1 MKFQGIYSVRV
12 AKKSVFLGILLAFLT
27 ISVLSLAI
35 AVVDDAGRI
44 VNISMPPRRVVSAAP
59 SATRYLQAL
68 GLEKRIVGVTA
79 WDSYKNA
86 ENIGNMVPLNIEK
99 IYSLKPDLV
108 IMFGG
113 FQFPEVEKLEKANL
127 TAYVLNANTLTDIIK
142 AVGQLGAV
150 FNVKDRANKL
160 VNELRSKMTEVG
172 QKTSKIALEKRP
184 TVFFTITVPDDK
196 VKELWTAGTGS
207 YMNELIVIAGG
218 RNIAAPFSGNNGWL
232 PVSWEWLVQQDPD
245 VIIIG
250 AYGDVKAVEQS
261 VKNHSIMKNLKAVK
275 NNRLFVV
282 DGHEVSQAA
291 PHIFK
296 YLDIFYN
303 FFYGG
308 K

>member
-1 MKFQGIYSVRV
+1 MKTLRKVW
-12 AKKSVFLGILLAFLT
+12 LLVLLLST
-27 ISVLSLAI
+27 VLSLAI

-44 VNISMPPRRVVSAAP
+44 VNIPMPPRRVVSAAP

-68 GLEKRIVGVTA
+68 GLENRVVGVTA
-79 WDSYKNA
+79 WDNYKKA

-108 IMFGG
+108 LMFGG

-150 FNVKDRANKL
+150 FNVKEKADKIT
-160 VNELRSKMTEVG
+160 NELRQKMTEVG
-172 QKTSKIALEKRP
+172 QKTSKIPLEKRP
-184 TVFFTITVPDDK
+184 TVFFTITVPDEK

-218 RNIAAPFSGNNGWL
+218 KNIAAPYSGNNGWL
-232 PVSWEWLVQQDPD
+232 SVSWEWLVQQDPD

-250 AYGDVKAVEQS
+250 AYGDVKSVEQA

-275 NNRLFVV
+275 NNKILVV
-282 DGHEVSQAA
+282 DGDEVSQAA

>member
-1 MKFQGIYSVRV
+1 MV
-12 AKKSVFLGILLAFLT
+12 KSFSFGSLRKLFVMFMLIVTVF
-27 ISVLSLAI
+27 SLAI

-44 VNISMPPRRVVSAAP
+44 VNIPMPPRRVVSAAP

-68 GLEKRIVGVTA
+68 GLENRIVGVTT
-79 WDSYKNA
+79 WDNYKKA

-99 IYSLKPDLV
+99 IHSLKPDLV

-150 FNVKDRANKL
+150 FNVKNKADKL
-160 VNELRSKMTEVG
+160 VSELRNKMTEIG
-172 QKTSKIALEKRP
+172 QKTSKIPLESRP
-184 TVFFTITVPDDK
+184 TVFFTITTPDENAK
-196 VKELWTAGTGS
+196 QLWTAGTGS

-218 RNIAAPFSGNNGWL
+218 RNIAAPYTGNNGWL
-232 PVSWEWLVQQDPD
+232 PVNWEWLVKNDPD
-245 VIIIG
+245 IIVIG
-250 AYGDVKAVEQS
+250 AYGDPKEVEQA
-261 VKNHSIMKNLKAVK
+261 VKNHPIMKNLKAVK
-275 NNRLFVV
+275 QGKVLIV
-282 DGHEVSQAA
+282 DGDEVSQAA
-291 PHIFK
+291 PHLFK

>member
-1 MKFQGIYSVRV
+1 MVKLVGSEVFRRFLV
-12 AKKSVFLGILLAFLT
+12 ALLL
-27 ISVLSLAI
+27 ISAVLSLAV

-44 VNISMPPRRVVSAAP
+44 VNIAMPPRRVVSAAP

-68 GLEKRIVGVTA
+68 GLENRIVGVTA
-79 WDSYKNA
+79 WDNYKKA

-108 IMFGG
+108 ITFGG
-113 FQFPEVEKLEKANL
+113 FQFPEVEKLEKAKL
-127 TAYVLNANTLTDIIK
+127 TTYVLNANTLTDIIK
-142 AVGQLGAV
+142 AVGQMGAI
-150 FNVKDRANKL
+150 FNVKQKSDKI
-160 VNELRSKMTEVG
+160 VDELRAKMTEVG
-172 QKTSKIALEKRP
+172 KKTSKIPLENRP
-184 TVFFTITVPDDK
+184 TVFFTISIPDEK
-196 VKELWTAGTGS
+196 AKELWTAGTGS

-218 RNIAAPFSGNNGWL
+218 RNIAAPYSGNNGWL
-232 PVSWEWLVQQDPD
+232 SVSWEWLVKQDPD

-250 AYGDVKAVEQS
+250 GYGDPKEIEKS
-261 VKNHSIMKNLKAVK
+261 VKNHSIMKNLKAVRNDK
-275 NNRLFVV
+275 VFVV
-282 DGHEVSQAA
+282 DGDEVSQAA

>member
-1 MKFQGIYSVRV
+1 MKALRKVW
-12 AKKSVFLGILLAFLT
+12 LLALLLST
-27 ISVLSLAI
+27 VISLAV

-44 VNISMPPRRVVSAAP
+44 VNIPMPPRRVVSAAP

-68 GLEKRIVGVTA
+68 GLEDRIVGVTA
-79 WDSYKNA
+79 WDNYKKA

-108 IMFGG
+108 LMFGG

-150 FNVKDRANKL
+150 FNVKEKADKIT
-160 VNELRSKMTEVG
+160 NELRQKMTEVG
-172 QKTSKIALEKRP
+172 QKTSKIPLEKRP
-184 TVFFTITVPDDK
+184 TVFFTITVPDEK

-207 YMNELIVIAGG
+207 YMNELIVISGG
-218 RNIAAPFSGNNGWL
+218 RNIAAPYSGNNGWL
-232 PVSWEWLVQQDPD
+232 SVSWEWLVQQDPD
-245 VIIIG
+245 IIIIG
-250 AYGDVKAVEQS
+250 AYGDVKSVEQA

-275 NNRLFVV
+275 NNKILVV
-282 DGHEVSQAA
+282 DGDEVSQAA

>member
-1 MKFQGIYSVRV
+1 MVKLLDSGSFRKVV
-12 AKKSVFLGILLAFLT
+12 LAVVLLA
-27 ISVLSLAI
+27 SVLSLAI

-44 VNISMPPRRVVSAAP
+44 VNIPMPPRRVVSAAP

-68 GLEKRIVGVTA
+68 GLENRIIGVTA
-79 WDSYKNA
+79 WDSYQKA

-99 IYSLKPDLV
+99 IYSLRPDLV

-113 FQFPEVEKLEKANL
+113 FQFPEVEKLEKAKL

-142 AVGQLGAV
+142 AVGQLGAI
-150 FNVKDRANKL
+150 FNVKEKADKL
-160 VNELRSKMTEVG
+160 VNQLRQKMTEMG
-172 QKTSKIALEKRP
+172 QKTSKIPLEKRP

-218 RNIAAPFSGNNGWL
+218 RNIAAPYSGNNGWL
-232 PVSWEWLVQQDPD
+232 SVSWEWLVKEDPD
-245 VIIIG
+245 IIIIG
-250 AYGDVKAVEQS
+250 AYGDPKQVEQA
-261 VKNHSIMKNLKAVK
+261 VKNHSIMKSLKAVK
-275 NNRLFVV
+275 TGKVFIV
-282 DGHEVSQAA
+282 DGSEVSQAA
-291 PHIFK
+291 PHLFD
-296 YLDIFYN
+296 YLEVFYN

>member
-1 MKFQGIYSVRV
+1 MVKLVGSEVFRRFLV
-12 AKKSVFLGILLAFLT
+12 ALLL
-27 ISVLSLAI
+27 ISAVLSLAV

-44 VNISMPPRRVVSAAP
+44 VNIAMPPRRVVSAAP

-68 GLEKRIVGVTA
+68 GLENRIVGVTA
-79 WDSYKNA
+79 WDNYKKA

-108 IMFGG
+108 ITFGG
-113 FQFPEVEKLEKANL
+113 FQFPEVEKLEKAKL
-127 TAYVLNANTLTDIIK
+127 TTYVLNANTLTDIIK
-142 AVGQLGAV
+142 AVGQMGAI
-150 FNVKDRANKL
+150 FNVKQKSDKI
-160 VNELRSKMTEVG
+160 VDELRAKMTEVG
-172 QKTSKIALEKRP
+172 QKTSKIPLENRP
-184 TVFFTITVPDDK
+184 TVFFTISIPDEK
-196 VKELWTAGTGS
+196 AKELWTAGTGS

-218 RNIAAPFSGNNGWL
+218 RNIAAPYSGNNGWL
-232 PVSWEWLVQQDPD
+232 SVSWEWLVKQDPD

-250 AYGDVKAVEQS
+250 GYGDPKEIEKS

-275 NNRLFVV
+275 NDKVFVV
-282 DGHEVSQAA
+282 DGDEVSQAA

>member
-1 MKFQGIYSVRV
+1 MKGLR
-12 AKKSVFLGILLAFLT
+12 KLVFLTFLLAT
-27 ISVLSLAI
+27 VLSLAI

-44 VNISMPPRRVVSAAP
+44 VNIPMPPRRVVSAAP

-68 GLEKRIVGVTA
+68 GLENRIVGVTA
-79 WDSYKNA
+79 WDNYKKA

-108 IMFGG
+108 ITFGG
-113 FQFPEVEKLEKANL
+113 FQFPEVSKLEKANL
-127 TAYVLNANTLTDIIK
+127 TTYVLNANTLTDIIK

-150 FNVKDRANKL
+150 FNVKSKSDK
-160 VNELRSKMTEVG
+160 VVEELRAKMTEIG
-172 QKTSKIALEKRP
+172 QKSSKIPLEKRP

-207 YMNELIVIAGG
+207 YMNELIVISGG
-218 RNIAAPFSGNNGWL
+218 RNIAAPYSGNNGWL
-232 PVSWEWLVQQDPD
+232 SVSWEWLVQQDPD
-245 VIIIG
+245 IIVIG

-261 VKNHSIMKNLKAVK
+261 VKNHSIMKNLKAIK
-275 NNRLFVV
+275 NNRLLVV
-282 DGHEVSQAA
+282 DGDEVSQAA

>member
-1 MKFQGIYSVRV
+1 MKALRKFLFL
-12 AKKSVFLGILLAFLT
+12 VFILT
-27 ISVLSLAI
+27 TVLSLAI
-35 AVVDDAGRI
+35 AIVDDAGRI

-68 GLEKRIVGVTA
+68 GLENRIVGVTA
-79 WDSYKNA
+79 WDSYKKA

-99 IYSLKPDLV
+99 IYSLRPDIV
-108 IMFGG
+108 ITFGG

-127 TAYVLNANTLTDIIK
+127 TTYILNANTLTDIIK

-150 FNVKDRANKL
+150 FNVKSKSDKI
-160 VNELRSKMTEVG
+160 VDELRGKMSEIG
-172 QKTSKIALEKRP
+172 QKSSKIPLEKRP
-184 TVFFTITVPDDK
+184 TVFFTITVPDEK

-207 YMNELIVIAGG
+207 YMNELIVVAGG
-218 RNIAAPFSGNNGWL
+218 RNVAAPYSGNNGWL
-232 PVSWEWLVQQDPD
+232 SVSWEWLVQQDPD

-250 AYGDVKAVEQS
+250 AYGDMKAVEQS

-275 NNRLFVV
+275 NNKLLVV
-282 DGHEVSQAA
+282 DGDEVSQAA

-296 YLDIFYN
+296 YLDVFYN
-303 FFYGG
+303 FFFGG

>member
-1 MKFQGIYSVRV
+1 MKSLRKVW
-12 AKKSVFLGILLAFLT
+12 LLLLLLST
-27 ISVLSLAI
+27 VISLAI

-44 VNISMPPRRVVSAAP
+44 VNIPMPPRRVVSAAP

-68 GLEKRIVGVTA
+68 GLENRIVGVTA
-79 WDSYKNA
+79 WDSYKKA

-108 IMFGG
+108 LMFGG

-142 AVGQLGAV
+142 AVGQIGAI
-150 FNVKDRANKL
+150 FNVKEKAGKIT
-160 VNELRSKMTEVG
+160 NELRQKMTEVG
-172 QKTSKIALEKRP
+172 QRSSKIPLEKRP
-184 TVFFTITVPDDK
+184 TVFFTITVPDEK

-218 RNIAAPFSGNNGWL
+218 RNIAAPYSGNNGWL
-232 PVSWEWLVQQDPD
+232 SVSWEWLVQQDPE

-250 AYGDVKAVEQS
+250 AYGDVKSTEQA

-275 NNRLFVV
+275 ENKVLVV
-282 DGHEVSQAA
+282 DGNEVSQAA

>member
-1 MKFQGIYSVRV
+1 MKLQGFYYSNVTRKV
-12 AKKSVFLGILLAFLT
+12 VLLSVLLALLT
-27 ISVLSLAI
+27 ISVVSFSI

-44 VNISMPPRRVVSAAP
+44 VNIPMPPRRVVSAAP

-68 GLEKRIVGVTA
+68 GLENRIVGVTA
-79 WDSYKNA
+79 WDNYKNA

-108 IMFGG
+108 ITFGG

-150 FNVKDRANKL
+150 FNTVDKANKL
-160 VNELRSKMTEVG
+160 VNELRNKMTEVG
-172 QKTSKIALEKRP
+172 QKTSKVALEKRP

-232 PVSWEWLVQQDPD
+232 SVNWEWLVQQDPD

-250 AYGDVKAVEQS
+250 AYGDLKAVEQS
-261 VKNHSIMKNLKAVK
+261 VKNNSIMKNLKAVK
-275 NNRLFVV
+275 NNRILVV
-282 DGHEVSQAA
+282 DGDEVSQAA

-296 YLDIFYN
+296 YLDVFYN

>member
-1 MKFQGIYSVRV
+1 MKTLRKVW
-12 AKKSVFLGILLAFLT
+12 LLVLLLST
-27 ISVLSLAI
+27 VLSLAI

-44 VNISMPPRRVVSAAP
+44 VNIPMPPHRVVSAAP

-68 GLEKRIVGVTA
+68 GLENRVVGVTA
-79 WDSYKNA
+79 WDNYKKA

-108 IMFGG
+108 LMFGG

-150 FNVKDRANKL
+150 FNVKEKADKIT
-160 VNELRSKMTEVG
+160 NELRQKMTEVG
-172 QKTSKIALEKRP
+172 QKTSKIPLEKRP
-184 TVFFTITVPDDK
+184 TVFFTITVPDEK

-218 RNIAAPFSGNNGWL
+218 KNIAAPYSGNNGWL
-232 PVSWEWLVQQDPD
+232 SVSWEWLVQQDPD
-245 VIIIG
+245 IIIIG
-250 AYGDVKAVEQS
+250 AYGDVKSVEQA

-275 NNRLFVV
+275 NNKILVV
-282 DGHEVSQAA
+282 DGDEVSQAA

>member
-1 MKFQGIYSVRV
+1 MFRSGTLRR
-12 AKKSVFLGILLAFLT
+12 FLALFVLLST
-27 ISVLSLAI
+27 VLSLAI

-44 VNISMPPRRVVSAAP
+44 VNIPMPPRRVVSAAP

-68 GLEKRIVGVTA
+68 GLENRIVGVTA
-79 WDSYKNA
+79 WDNYRKA

-99 IYSLKPDLV
+99 IYSLKPDIV
-108 IMFGG
+108 FTFGG

-150 FNVKDRANKL
+150 FNIKAKADKISQ
-160 VNELRSKMTEVG
+160 ELRDKMAEMG
-172 QKTSKIALEKRP
+172 QKTSKIPLENRP
-184 TVFFTITVPDDK
+184 TVFFTITIPDEK
-196 VKELWTAGTGS
+196 AKELWTAGTGS
-207 YMNELIVIAGG
+207 YVNELIVIAGG
-218 RNIAAPFSGNNGWL
+218 RNIAAPYSGNNGWL
-232 PVSWEWLVQQDPD
+232 SVSWEWLVKQDPD
-245 VIIIG
+245 VIVIG
-250 AYGDVKAVEQS
+250 GYGDPKEIEKT

-275 NNRLFVV
+275 NGKVFVI
-282 DGHEVSQAA
+282 DGDEISQAA
-291 PHIFK
+291 PHVFK

>member
-1 MKFQGIYSVRV
+1 MNFQGLFSIRV
-12 AKKSVFLGILLAFLT
+12 AKKSVFLGLLLALLIT
-27 ISVLSLAI
+27 SVLSFAI

-44 VNISMPPRRVVSAAP
+44 VNIPMPPRRVVSAAP

-68 GLEKRIVGVTA
+68 GLENRIVGVTA
-79 WDSYKNA
+79 WDNYKNA

-150 FNVKDRANKL
+150 FNVVDKANKL

-172 QKTSKIALEKRP
+172 QKTSKAALEKRP

-218 RNIAAPFSGNNGWL
+218 RNIAAPFSGNNG
-232 PVSWEWLVQQDPD
+232 
-245 VIIIG
+245 
-250 AYGDVKAVEQS
+250 
-261 VKNHSIMKNLKAVK
+261 
-275 NNRLFVV
+275 
-282 DGHEVSQAA
+282 
-291 PHIFK
+291 
-296 YLDIFYN
+296 
-303 FFYGG
+303 
-308 K
+308 

>member
-1 MKFQGIYSVRV
+1 M
-12 AKKSVFLGILLAFLT
+12 AKVLGADILRKVLLVVVLLST
-27 ISVLSLAI
+27 VLSLAI

-44 VNISMPPRRVVSAAP
+44 VNIPMPPRRVVSAAP

-68 GLEKRIVGVTA
+68 GLESRIVGVTA
-79 WDSYKNA
+79 WDNYKKA

-108 IMFGG
+108 ITFGG
-113 FQFPEVEKLEKANL
+113 FQFPEVEKLEKARL

-150 FNVKDRANKL
+150 FNVKQKSDKL
-160 VNELRSKMTEVG
+160 VDELRTKMTEVG
-172 QKTSKIALEKRP
+172 QKTSKIPLENRP
-184 TVFFTITVPDDK
+184 TVFFTITIPDEK
-196 VKELWTAGTGS
+196 AKELWTAGTGS

-218 RNIAAPFSGNNGWL
+218 RNIASPYSGNNGWL
-232 PVSWEWLVQQDPD
+232 SVSWEWLVKEDPD

-250 AYGDVKAVEQS
+250 GYGDAKEIEKS

-275 NNRLFVV
+275 NGKVFVV
-282 DGHEVSQAA
+282 DGSEVSQAA

>member
-1 MKFQGIYSVRV
+1 MFRSGTLRKFL
-12 AKKSVFLGILLAFLT
+12 ALFLLLST
-27 ISVLSLAI
+27 VLSLAI

-44 VNISMPPRRVVSAAP
+44 VNIPMPPRRVVSAAP

-68 GLEKRIVGVTA
+68 GLESRIVGVTT
-79 WDSYKNA
+79 WDNYRKA

-99 IYSLKPDLV
+99 IYSLKPDIV
-108 IMFGG
+108 FTFGG

-150 FNVKDRANKL
+150 FNIKSKADKL
-160 VNELRSKMTEVG
+160 TQELRSKMTEIG
-172 QKTSKIALEKRP
+172 QKTSKIPLENRP
-184 TVFFTITVPDDK
+184 TVFFTITIPDEK
-196 VKELWTAGTGS
+196 AKELWTAGTGS

-218 RNIAAPFSGNNGWL
+218 RNIAAPYSGNNGWL
-232 PVSWEWLVQQDPD
+232 SVSWEWLVKQDPD

-250 AYGDVKAVEQS
+250 AYGDPKEVEQA

-275 NNRLFVV
+275 NGKVFVV
-282 DGHEVSQAA
+282 DGDEISQAA

>member
-1 MKFQGIYSVRV
+1 MVKLLDSGSFRKIVLAV
-12 AKKSVFLGILLAFLT
+12 VLLA
-27 ISVLSLAI
+27 SVLSLAI

-44 VNISMPPRRVVSAAP
+44 VNIPMPPRRVVSAAP

-68 GLEKRIVGVTA
+68 GLENRIIGVTA
-79 WDSYKNA
+79 WDSYQKA

-99 IYSLKPDLV
+99 IYSLRPDLV

-113 FQFPEVEKLEKANL
+113 FQFPEVEKLEKAKL

-142 AVGQLGAV
+142 AVGQLGAI
-150 FNVKDRANKL
+150 FNVKEKADKL
-160 VNELRSKMTEVG
+160 VNQLRQKMTEMG
-172 QKTSKIALEKRP
+172 QKTSKIPLEKRP

-218 RNIAAPFSGNNGWL
+218 RNIAAPYSGNNGWL
-232 PVSWEWLVQQDPD
+232 SVSWEWLVKEDPD
-245 VIIIG
+245 IIIIG
-250 AYGDVKAVEQS
+250 AYGDPKQVEQA
-261 VKNHSIMKNLKAVK
+261 VKNHSIMKSLKAVK
-275 NNRLFVV
+275 TGKVFIV
-282 DGHEVSQAA
+282 DGSEVSQAA
-291 PHIFK
+291 PHLFD
-296 YLDIFYN
+296 YLEVFYN

>member
-1 MKFQGIYSVRV
+1 MKTLRKVW
-12 AKKSVFLGILLAFLT
+12 LLVLLLFT
-27 ISVLSLAI
+27 VLSLAI

-44 VNISMPPRRVVSAAP
+44 VNIPMPPRRVVSAAP

-68 GLEKRIVGVTA
+68 GLEYRIVGVTA
-79 WDSYKNA
+79 WDNYKKA

-108 IMFGG
+108 LMFGG

-150 FNVKDRANKL
+150 FNVKEKADKIT
-160 VNELRSKMTEVG
+160 NELRQKMTEVG
-172 QKTSKIALEKRP
+172 QKTSKIPLEKRP
-184 TVFFTITVPDDK
+184 TVFFTITVPDEK

-218 RNIAAPFSGNNGWL
+218 KNIAAPYSGNNGWL
-232 PVSWEWLVQQDPD
+232 SVSWEWLVQQDPD

-250 AYGDVKAVEQS
+250 AYGDVKSVEQA

-275 NNRLFVV
+275 NNKIFVV
-282 DGHEVSQAA
+282 DGDEVSQAA

>member
-1 MKFQGIYSVRV
+1 MKTLRKVW
-12 AKKSVFLGILLAFLT
+12 LLVLLLFT
-27 ISVLSLAI
+27 VLSLAI

-44 VNISMPPRRVVSAAP
+44 VNIPMPPRRVVSAAP

-68 GLEKRIVGVTA
+68 GLEDRVVGVTA
-79 WDSYKNA
+79 WDNYKKA

-108 IMFGG
+108 LMFGG

-150 FNVKDRANKL
+150 FNVKEKADKIT
-160 VNELRSKMTEVG
+160 NELRQKMTEVG
-172 QKTSKIALEKRP
+172 QKTSKIPLEKRP
-184 TVFFTITVPDDK
+184 TVFFTITVPDEK

-218 RNIAAPFSGNNGWL
+218 KNIAAPYSGNNGWL
-232 PVSWEWLVQQDPD
+232 SVSWEWLVQQDPD
-245 VIIIG
+245 IIIIG
-250 AYGDVKAVEQS
+250 AYGDVKSVEQA

-275 NNRLFVV
+275 NNKILVV
-282 DGHEVSQAA
+282 DGDEVSQAA

>member
-1 MKFQGIYSVRV
+1 MKFERVRF
-12 AKKSVFLGILLAFLT
+12 AKKFLFFSILLALLT
-27 ISVLSLAI
+27 ISVLSFAI

-44 VNISMPPRRVVSAAP
+44 VNIPMPPRRVVSAAP

-68 GLEKRIVGVTA
+68 GLENRIVGVTA
-79 WDSYKNA
+79 WDNYKKA

-99 IYSLKPDLV
+99 LYSLKPDLV
-108 IMFGG
+108 ITFGG
-113 FQFPEVEKLEKANL
+113 FQFPEVEKLEKANI

-142 AVGQLGAV
+142 GVGQLGAV
-150 FNVKDRANKL
+150 FNVKDRAGKL
-160 VNELRSKMTEVG
+160 VNELRSKMSEVG
-172 QKTSKIALEKRP
+172 QKSSKIPLEKRP

-218 RNIAAPFSGNNGWL
+218 RNIAAPYSGNNGWL
-232 PVSWEWLVQQDPD
+232 SVNWEWLVQQDPD

-250 AYGDVKAVEQS
+250 AYGDVKSTEQL

-275 NNRLFVV
+275 NNRLLVV
-282 DGHEVSQAA
+282 DGSEVSQAA

-296 YLDIFYN
+296 YLDVFYN